1 MDTTLKALMDL
12 TGRTFLVS
20 GGAGLL
26 GSQISH
32 GLAELGG
39 TVMVASRN
47 GENCKAFAAELTKA
61 YGVECHG
68 YIVDI
73 GDSEAVARLKAEVSS
88 QFETLD
94 GLINCSGFGKKNT
107 WESISEEDWLF
118 DINISLNGVF
128 RMTKAFEPMLRSPG
142 GVILNVASMYG
153 LVAPDYRMYDGDKY
167 ANPPSYNAAKG
178 GVVQLNRYLA
188 SFLSPKGIRVN
199 SVSPGPFPYES
210 TQKENPAF
218 IKRLGEKT
226 MIGRI
231 GHPHEVKAA
240 AVMLC
245 TDASTYITGQ
255 NISID
260 GGWTAW

>member
-12 TGRTFLVS
+12 SGRTFLVS

-39 TVMVASRN
+39 RVLVASRD
-47 GENCKAFAAELTKA
+47 ENNCRDFAAELTET
-61 YGVECHG
+61 YGVQCKG
-68 YIVDI
+68 LSVDI
-73 GDSEAVARLKAEVSS
+73 GDSDTVAALKEAVA
-88 QFETLD
+88 QHTETLD

-107 WESISEEDWLF
+107 WDSITEEDWLF
-118 DINISLNGVF
+118 DINISLTGVF
-128 RMTKAFEPMLRSPG
+128 RMTKAFEPMLKSPG

-153 LVAPDYRMYDGDKY
+153 IVAPDYRMYDGDKY

-188 SFLSPKGIRVN
+188 SFLASRGIRVN
-199 SVSPGPFPYES
+199 SISPGPFPYEA

-218 IKRLGEKT
+218 IKRLGDKT
-226 MIGRI
+226 MVGRI
-231 GHPHEVKAA
+231 GYPHEVKAA

-245 TDASTYITGQ
+245 TDAASYITGQ